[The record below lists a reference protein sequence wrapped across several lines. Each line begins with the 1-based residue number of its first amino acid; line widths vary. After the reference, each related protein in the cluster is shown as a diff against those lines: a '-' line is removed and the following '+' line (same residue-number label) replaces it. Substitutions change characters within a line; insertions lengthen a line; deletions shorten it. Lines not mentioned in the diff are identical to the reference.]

1 MTEPENQTG
10 KNMPYSPFF
19 EDNSSR
25 VESRRAIFSDQRR
38 KARVR
43 RKALV
48 SLLILAFLALLIS
61 GTIVFLLERGAVG
74 IPDVV
79 GMSFSSAKRTL
90 EELHL
95 KVKASPGDEGSERT
109 GRFYVVKQTPSPGR
123 KVKRGALVIL
133 HLLNAVAENT
143 KNRGPE
149 KGKGNS
155 SRRENPGVSKPRQYF
170 DINKAVKHVT
180 YLASTIG
187 YREQGTP
194 AEERAAEYIATELRN
209 LGYTVEFQAPIPIPA
224 TGKVT
229 RNVIAEL
236 KGTQRKERVIV
247 VGAHIDSKGGPGAND
262 NATGCAAVLELAR
275 VLKEN
280 MRHVPTIRFVF
291 FGAEEFPSGV
301 GGDNHHFGSRY
312 YVKTLSDSERGK
324 IAGMVSVDMVGAG
337 ANFYANSMGISKQ
350 ILRDYFLEFG
360 GKFGLVPRKDPGWS
374 DHEPF
379 EKARIPSVWIE
390 FTGGNPYHSPEDN
403 ILSVNWSN
411 VSKAGSLLQDFF
423 EYYLTPERVD
433 AL

>member
-1 MTEPENQTG
+1 MKDPENQTG

-19 EDNSSR
+19 GDDSSQ
-25 VESRRAIFSDQRR
+25 VESRRAIFSEQRH

-43 RKALV
+43 KKVLTF
-48 SLLILAFLALLIS
+48 LFILALLTLITA
-61 GTIVFLLERGAVG
+61 GTIVFLLKQGAVE

-79 GMSFSSAKRTL
+79 GKSFSSAKRTL

-95 KVKASPGDEGSERT
+95 KVGTRLADEGSEQTTRS
-109 GRFYVVKQTPSPGR
+109 RVVNQTPGPGE
-123 KVKRGALVIL
+123 KVKRGGLVIL
-133 HLLNAVAENT
+133 HLSGAVAENT
-143 KNRGPE
+143 KNNGPKRG
-149 KGKGNS
+149 S
-155 SRRENPGVSKPRQYF
+155 SSKRKNLEVSNPRQYF
-170 DINKAVKHVT
+170 DINKAIKHVT
-180 YLASTIG
+180 FLASTIG

-194 AEERAAEYIATELRN
+194 SEERAAEYIMAELRY
-209 LGYTVEFQAPIPIPA
+209 LGYAVESQAPISIPV

-247 VGAHIDSKGGPGAND
+247 VGAHMESKGGPGAND
-262 NATGCAAVLELAR
+262 NATGCAVVLELAR

-280 MRHVPTIRFVF
+280 MRHVPTTRFVF
-291 FGAEEFPSGV
+291 FGAEEYPPGI
-301 GGDNHHFGSRY
+301 GGDHHHFGSRY
-312 YVKTLSDSERGK
+312 YVDNLSESEKAR
-324 IAGMVSVDMVGAG
+324 IAGMVSVDMVGTG

-350 ILRDYFLEFG
+350 VLRDYFLDFG
-360 GKFGLVPRKDPGWS
+360 RTLGLAPRKDPGWS

-379 EKARIPSVWIE
+379 ERAGIPSVWIE
-390 FTGGNPYHSPEDN
+390 FTGGNPCHGPEDN

-411 VSKAGSLLQDFF
+411 VNKAGSLLQDFF